1 MGDCVRRAIQ
11 LGTAVGRRMHRW
23 ESKSSKDAH
32 YASFGSFLLSARTRI
47 SFILRLVGYASSAL
61 TDNTHS
67 GCPGSLSHIRVCF
80 RWLKKGG
87 ETVPCLL
94 VALTTTT
101 HWHRLWI
108 SKTSLDKGWRGVP
121 WHTPGPLFP
130 YPNLLLAIHSADRR
144 LPSLAHPLGCFFLL
158 VSLSLSLVCELSS
171 AHSSRP
177 HSPLPKT
184 HSLP

>member
-47 SFILRLVGYASSAL
+47 SFILRLVGYVSSAL
-61 TDNTHS
+61 TDNRHS
-67 GCPGSLSHIRVCF
+67 GCPGSLSHIRVGF

-87 ETVPCLL
+87 KLFHVYSLPLQLL
-94 VALTTTT
+94 HTGIGFGFQKRLSTKGGAVCPGTLPDPFSLILTYFLQYIPPTA
-101 HWHRLWI
+101 
-108 SKTSLDKGWRGVP
+108 GCPP
-121 WHTPGPLFP
+121 WHIRSAAFFYLFLSVSRWSVSFRRHTP
-130 YPNLLLAIHSADRR
+130 
-144 LPSLAHPLGCFFLL
+144 L
-158 VSLSLSLVCELSS
+158 V
-171 AHSSRP
+171 
-177 HSPLPKT
+177 HSPLPRT